1 MDHQGEVVHL
11 QDVRELAQRVC
22 QIDLEEKLWS
32 VLAGRSPRKG
42 VAERLVS
49 PRGFFWS
56 LLLTQETEWDS
67 TLIKELKF
75 TSIESVMP
83 SNHLIL
89 CHPLFLLPQIGR
101 AHV

>member
-67 TLIKELKF
+67 TLIKEHLG
-75 TSIESVMP
+75 ELEELML
-83 SNHLIL
+83 SN
-89 CHPLFLLPQIGR
+89 CGVGGYP
-101 AHV
+101 

>member
-67 TLIKELKF
+67 TLIKE
-75 TSIESVMP
+75 
-83 SNHLIL
+83 HLGS
-89 CHPLFLLPQIGR
+89 PGAGR
-101 AHV
+101 QALWRTAAGK